1 VSLKQKGIGAQHKY
15 ISLRAFACLFIALLA
30 VSQARA
36 NDTPLANM
44 TLEQRVAQLFMVS
57 IYGPDPT
64 EAGRNFLQRW
74 EPGGVVLLKESAT
87 TPQRVTTLTNSFQQT
102 MMDSGAPPLLIAIDQ
117 EPGIISHLND
127 GFTQFPTPTLI
138 TATGKP
144 DSARAV
150 GAAIADELKAVG
162 VNMNLSPVSDLET
175 NPNNPIIKRRSFGS
189 DPALISPMIGAFVE
203 GTQSEGVLA
212 TAKHFPGHGETTQ
225 DSHTTLPVIDL
236 SKERM
241 EAVELA
247 PFRAAVAAH
256 VDAIMVA
263 HIWYPALEPEKNL
276 PASLSRN
283 VITGLLRD
291 EMGYDGI
298 ILTDALD
305 MDSIDTVYSYP
316 EAAVKAI
323 SAGADMVMAAHV
335 SLEQQAAGIQAV
347 VKAVEAGQIPEA
359 QINAS
364 AQRILDAKNRRGL
377 MNWKPLEAKTARER
391 IDVLAHTKLIEGLF
405 RDGITVA
412 YDHNHLL
419 PLADSSDAALIYP
432 ATRPRLM
439 EACHSYNPK
448 LRLIGVSDSPSL
460 TEISWAKDAARQ
472 SKVAVVFTQNAVDTP
487 QQVALVRA
495 LPPEKTVV
503 VALWSPYDW
512 TLFQDVAAY
521 ITTYSPAK
529 QADRAVC
536 GILFGDRPARG
547 VLALT
552 LSPEL
557 PAGRHAQ

>member
-1 VSLKQKGIGAQHKY
+1 LPRI
-15 ISLRAFACLFIALLA
+15 FACLFVALL
-30 VSQARA
+30 SFSLARA
-36 NDTPLANM
+36 TDAPQAADM
-44 TLEQRVAQLFMVS
+44 PLEQRAAQLFMVS

-64 EAGRNFLQRW
+64 EAGQNFLKRW
-74 EPGGVVLLKESAT
+74 QPGGVVLLKGNAT

-102 MMDSGAPPLLIAIDQ
+102 MLDSGAPALLIAIDQ

-150 GAAIADELKAVG
+150 GAAIADELRAVG

-189 DPALISPMIGAFVE
+189 DPAMVSPIIGAFVE

-236 SKERM
+236 SKERL

-247 PFRAAVAAH
+247 PFRAAVGAK

-263 HIWYPALEPEKNL
+263 HIWYPALEPEKNV

-283 VITGLLRD
+283 VITGLLRQ

-298 ILTDALD
+298 IITDALD

-316 EAAVKAI
+316 QAAVKAI
-323 SAGADMVMAAHV
+323 SAGADMVLAAHV
-335 SLEQQAAGIQAV
+335 SLEQQAVGIRAV
-347 VKAVEAGQIPEA
+347 VKAVQDGTIPEA
-359 QINAS
+359 QITAS
-364 AQRILDAKNRRGL
+364 AQRILDAKARRGL
-377 MNWKPLEAKTARER
+377 LDWKPLEPKTARER

-405 RDGITVA
+405 RDGTTVA

-419 PLADSSDAALIYP
+419 PLTETIEAALIYP

-439 EACHSYNPK
+439 EACQSYNPK
-448 LRLIGVSDSPSL
+448 LRLVGVSDSPSP
-460 TEISWAKDAARQ
+460 TEISWAADAAKQ
-472 SKVAVVFTQNAVDTP
+472 SKVAVVFTQNAVNTP
-487 QQVALVRA
+487 QQAALVKA

-512 TLFQDVAAY
+512 TLFKDVAAY
-521 ITTYSPAK
+521 VATYSPTK
-529 QADRAVC
+529 QADRAIC
-536 GILFGDRPARG
+536 GILFGGQPARG

-557 PAGRHAQ
+557 PAGSHAQ